1 MDIKIKSLKEQ
12 FTEMM
17 ANKISVSLEDLTDN
31 EKQLIESAYEVF
43 KEKLEDIK
51 ILGDENKRISIELA
65 NLKAY
70 REDSDRE
77 RWNRDDDSDVSYHDD
92 DDSDY

>member
-1 MDIKIKSLKEQ
+1 MDMKFKTLKEK

-17 ANKISVSLEDLTDN
+17 ANRICVSLEDLTDN
-31 EKQLIESAYEVF
+31 EKILIESAYETF

-51 ILGDENKRISIELA
+51 ILEDENRRISIELA

-70 REDSDRE
+70 
-77 RWNRDDDSDVSYHDD
+77 NDDSDIY
-92 DDSDY
+92 DDSVNY

>member
-1 MDIKIKSLKEQ
+1 MNMKFKSLKEK

-31 EKQLIESAYEVF
+31 EKLLIESAYEVF

-51 ILGDENKRISIELA
+51 ILEDENRRISIELA
-65 NLKAY
+65 NLKSY
-70 REDSDRE
+70 NDDLDRD
-77 RWNRDDDSDVSYHDD
+77 RWNNSNAYNDDDY
-92 DDSDY
+92 DY

>member
-1 MDIKIKSLKEQ
+1 MNMKFKSLKEK

-31 EKQLIESAYEVF
+31 EKLLIESAYEVF

-51 ILGDENKRISIELA
+51 ILEDENRRISIELA
-65 NLKAY
+65 NLKSY
-70 REDSDRE
+70 NDDLDRD
-77 RWNRDDDSDVSYHDD
+77 RWNNSNDYNDDDY
-92 DDSDY
+92 DY

>member
-1 MDIKIKSLKEQ
+1 MDMKFKTLKEK

-17 ANKISVSLEDLTDN
+17 ANRICVSLEDLTDN
-31 EKQLIESAYEVF
+31 EKILIESAYETF

-51 ILGDENKRISIELA
+51 ILEDENRRISIELA

-70 REDSDRE
+70 
-77 RWNRDDDSDVSYHDD
+77 NDDSDDGVNY
-92 DDSDY
+92 

>member
-1 MDIKIKSLKEQ
+1 MDMKFKTLKEK

-17 ANKISVSLEDLTDN
+17 ANRICVSLEDLTDN
-31 EKQLIESAYEVF
+31 EKMLIESAYETF

-51 ILGDENKRISIELA
+51 ILQDENRRISIELA

-70 REDSDRE
+70 
-77 RWNRDDDSDVSYHDD
+77 NDDSDIYDNSVNY
-92 DDSDY
+92 

>member
-1 MDIKIKSLKEQ
+1 MYLCIMDMKFKTLKEK

-17 ANKISVSLEDLTDN
+17 ANRICVSLEDLTDN
-31 EKQLIESAYEVF
+31 EKILIESAYETF

-51 ILGDENKRISIELA
+51 ILEDENRRISIELA

-70 REDSDRE
+70 
-77 RWNRDDDSDVSYHDD
+77 NDDSVNY
-92 DDSDY
+92 

>member
-1 MDIKIKSLKEQ
+1 MDMKFKTLKEK

-17 ANKISVSLEDLTDN
+17 VNRICVSLEDLTDN
-31 EKQLIESAYEVF
+31 EKTLIESAYETF

-51 ILGDENKRISIELA
+51 ILEDENRRISIELA

-70 REDSDRE
+70 
-77 RWNRDDDSDVSYHDD
+77 NDDSDIYG
-92 DDSDY
+92 DSVNY

>member
-1 MDIKIKSLKEQ
+1 MDMKFKTLKEK

-31 EKQLIESAYEVF
+31 EKTLIESAYETF

-51 ILGDENKRISIELA
+51 ILEDENRRISIELA
-65 NLKAY
+65 NLRSY
-70 REDSDRE
+70 TEDSDRDK
-77 RWNRDDDSDVSYHDD
+77 WGHSDD
-92 DDSDY
+92 DDDDY

>member
-1 MDIKIKSLKEQ
+1 MDMKFKTLKEK

-17 ANKISVSLEDLTDN
+17 ANRICVSLEDLTDN
-31 EKQLIESAYEVF
+31 EKILIESAYETF

-51 ILGDENKRISIELA
+51 ILEDENRRISIELA

-70 REDSDRE
+70 
-77 RWNRDDDSDVSYHDD
+77 NDDSVNY
-92 DDSDY
+92 